1 MRVIFSLRFEAIQ
14 NATFIT
20 IPKRNAPLLKGPRR
34 TRNGTTASRAP
45 RAHTR
50 QRSGHVLVVSGSWGS
65 DKACLDKTVLS
76 LVLFRLVPPE
86 TDLST
91 NTFFDR
97 TLQPFR
103 GLGWGVGVHG
113 PVGLRMPD
121 PWRDGAWDGDLQTLA
136 C

>member
-1 MRVIFSLRFEAIQ
+1 MRFEAIQ
-14 NATFIT
+14 IATFIT

-50 QRSGHVLVVSGSWGS
+50 HRSGHVLVVSGSWGS

-103 GLGWGVGVHG
+103 GLGWGVAVGVHG
-113 PVGLRMPD
+113 PVGLRILGGWGLGWGSSD
-121 PWRDGAWDGDLQTLA
+121 ARLLTYQN
-136 C
+136 